1 LQFQGKAVKLGL
13 GLINEE
19 KMRTKISKE
28 DLEILKRSYAQLL
41 LNSNKFCSILKSN
54 KQTSTEKVE
63 EIEKKLSTYFKLKS
77 DLENQKKT
85 LETNLKNIETR
96 IDNIN
101 IGYNRTNK
109 IYQDL
114 VNKASDLGID
124 YPKNIDVSFKM
135 IEDLL
140 KYTKSISTKNV
151 KLISLL
157 FCLMHKLLN
166 QNQFC

>member
-1 LQFQGKAVKLGL
+1 MKTSLEIINKLSEKEAVKLGSQLVEL
-13 GLINEE
+13 GIIDDFTKEVNATITNGDLI
-19 KMRTKISKE
+19 KKE
-28 DLEILKRSYAQLL
+28 
-41 LNSNKFCSILKSN
+41 
-54 KQTSTEKVE
+54 ST

-151 KLISLL
+151 KL
-157 FCLMHKLLN
+157 
-166 QNQFC
+166 